1 MKKMILSLLIAFV
14 ASNANAYDLISSELV
29 GVPWYQSTVMGAYAK
44 PKTSKYFNLAVYPK
58 VARYLKPKDNP
69 GADQNLEVIS
79 YLRAHVWRT
88 SKSEIKGL
96 YIVIPGTG
104 ATATASAANLL
115 AEQVTQLGYDAV
127 VVTNPFSTD
136 FQETFSSDG
145 FVGFPQKDI
154 KDTVEMVESAVD
166 AYRSYYG
173 EPKEIN
179 VTGYSLGAL
188 YTVMLADSNIS
199 YKLNKFIALNPPFE
213 FLYDMNRLDTMIK
226 IPGYGRNEIIDIIKK
241 LIRVFTKTISGLTKE
256 LIGEIKTTLPTD
268 QKSNEKIIGTSFRFS
283 MEGVINNIISHDFVR
298 DYDSRK
304 EIFRITRDTS
314 FARYSLVLR
323 DYLVE
328 EGKLENLSVSEL
340 AAKNNLLTVL
350 KKSKRLKD
358 IYFVSNEDDF
368 LLQAGDLNDLEK
380 VVGDKLHVFEAGG
393 HCGNYWTPSFQ
404 NLFKEL
410 ILK

>member
-1 MKKMILSLLIAFV
+1 MKKMILSLLITIA
-14 ASNANAYDLISSELV
+14 ASSGNAYDVISSELL
-29 GVPWYQSTVMGAYAK
+29 GVPWYQSTVIGAYAK
-44 PKTSKYFNLAVYPK
+44 PETSKYFDLAVYPK
-58 VARYLKPKDNP
+58 TTRYLKQKHNP
-69 GADQNLEVIS
+69 IEDQNLEVVS
-79 YLRAHVWRT
+79 FLRARIWRT
-88 SKSEIKGL
+88 ASEKIKGL

-104 ATATASAANLL
+104 ATPSASSANLL
-115 AEQVTQLGYDAV
+115 AEQITLAGYDAV
-127 VVTNPFSTD
+127 VVTNLFSTD

-154 KDTVEMVESAVD
+154 KDAVEMVESAIS

-188 YTVMLADSNIS
+188 YTVMLADSNVS

-256 LIGEIKTTLPTD
+256 LLGEIRTTLPTD

-358 IYFVSNEDDF
+358 IYFISNEDDF
-368 LLQAGDLNDLEK
+368 LLQPGDLSNLEK
-380 VVGDKLHVFEAGG
+380 VVGNKLYVFEAGG